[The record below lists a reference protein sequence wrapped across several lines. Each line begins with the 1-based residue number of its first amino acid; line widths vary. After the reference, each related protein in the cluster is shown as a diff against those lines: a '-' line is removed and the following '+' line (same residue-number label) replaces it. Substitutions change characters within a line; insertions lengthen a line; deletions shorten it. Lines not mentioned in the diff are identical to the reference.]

1 MKAFVI
7 AFGAAALFASAAQA
21 ETAIALPMGEVKID
35 QPYGEAREILIGSG
49 FQPAGICTEET
60 HGPNCIAAYPELDS
74 CADTGLAPCR
84 FLWKSEEGWT
94 LVVLTQGEV
103 KIISGLER
111 EGAR

>member
-1 MKAFVI
+1 MTRILAGI
-7 AFGAAALFASAAQA
+7 GAAAILVIAAQA
-21 ETAIALPMGEVKID
+21 DTAIPLSMGEVKVD

-74 CADTGLAPCR
+74 CAGTGLAPCR

-94 LVVLTQGEV
+94 LVVLTQGEI

-111 EGAR
+111 Q